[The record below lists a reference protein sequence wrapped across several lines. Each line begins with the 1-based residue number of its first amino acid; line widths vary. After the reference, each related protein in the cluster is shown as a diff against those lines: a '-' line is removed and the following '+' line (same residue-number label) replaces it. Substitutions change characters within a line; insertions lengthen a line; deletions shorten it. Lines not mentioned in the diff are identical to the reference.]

1 MSKPKSD
8 LILKSFVGLEIEYI
22 FTFPSKRID
31 PILEEICTNS
41 TIKLIVCTSEL
52 AVLDAAVG
60 YSVLSKKVAA
70 VMMDPEFIPIEFSST
85 LVKAKASGLAIQFV
99 FTETPPP
106 FVLSEL
112 ESIGQS
118 IEKIGARLTSVE
130 HIVAKPRVLIL
141 ESVEGSRKSTDLER
155 LQFDHYQTTSTTGL
169 ERNTNH
175 SSSSLVTS
183 LIREV
188 LNQSPDS
195 ILIPDAGGARKIS
208 LAHFPDEIAGPLN
221 AASVYSMGRSL
232 RSVRGVAVAS
242 PNRLPV
248 MILGDGSMLIQ
259 GTELAWLVRARIS
272 CLILLCLN
280 GQLGDRK
287 PDTYVGDASRLPV
300 VDWEKFVVAMGA
312 RCAPIQSSL
321 DAQVI
326 VDFIRFAW
334 EDRGPVVIPID
345 ITNETASI
353 YQLRTGIPFLDR
365 P

>member
-1 MSKPKSD
+1 MSELKSE
-8 LILKSFVGLEIEYI
+8 LILKSFIGLEIEYI
-22 FTFPSKRID
+22 FTLPSKRID

-41 TIKLIVCTSEL
+41 TIELIVCTSEL
-52 AVLDAAVG
+52 AVLDSAIG
-60 YSVLSKKVAA
+60 YSALSKKVAA
-70 VMMDPEFIPIEFSST
+70 VMIDPEFIPVEFSST
-85 LVKAKASGLAIQFV
+85 LVKAKAAGLAILFV
-99 FTETPPP
+99 FAEILPP
-106 FVLSEL
+106 FVVSEL

-118 IEKIGARLTSVE
+118 IEKLDAKLIGAE
-130 HIVAKPRVLIL
+130 HADPKPRVLIL
-141 ESVEGSRKSTDLER
+141 ESVGGSRRSTDHER
-155 LQFDHYQTTSTTGL
+155 LQFNHYQTTSTAGP
-169 ERNTNH
+169 ERDTNH

-188 LNQSPDS
+188 LNQSPNS

-208 LAHFPDEIAGPLN
+208 LAHFSDEIAGPLN

-259 GTELAWLVRARIS
+259 GTELAWLARARIS

-287 PDTYVGDASRLPV
+287 PDTYVGDASQLPV

-312 RCAPIQSSL
+312 RCAPIQSRF
-321 DAQVI
+321 DEQVI
-326 VDFIRFAW
+326 EDFIRFAW

-353 YQLRTGIPFLDR
+353 YQLRTGNPFLDC